1 MVTLRR
7 CGSRYCQL
15 TSGTP
20 SPYPTTYPRTSASP
34 LGGRQLTTTELEKA
48 VVVTSIGCPGSAV
61 SATVNQSPHRSWRRG
76 GVRRMNEVNARLA
89 RLVLGWVTASS
100 GGCTISACN
109 QPTSSTQPCIPSG
122 SLNRVPI
129 TKKRRK
135 RTLLKILLPNG
146 IGTMKCTLCMHYA
159 TCSVG

>member
-1 MVTLRR
+1 MLNFSRKWTKATANWSLRYTVYWLRFLMVTLRR

-100 GGCTISACN
+100 GGCTISACRL
-109 QPTSSTQPCIPSG
+109 TSQLVQL
-122 SLNRVPI
+122 SLASLRG
-129 TKKRRK
+129 R
-135 RTLLKILLPNG
+135 
-146 IGTMKCTLCMHYA
+146 
-159 TCSVG
+159 

>member
-122 SLNRVPI
+122 SLNRVPASAGV
-129 TKKRRK
+129 KA
-135 RTLLKILLPNG
+135 G
-146 IGTMKCTLCMHYA
+146 IVTSVGWQVTLCDPTWHVNSSSCVA
-159 TCSVG
+159 G